1 MWLLL
6 CKQAFRYIVIKIFPL
21 HTAEPCLSRALSNYR
36 QSPILQWFN
45 FLQCVF
51 FIPWEMCSTSISA
64 VLPSACFVNSEAK
77 NSFLYIY
84 NFLSVPTSAVNKLP
98 LPSLRGPSVFL
109 ADLLDYVL
117 LKNVFLFIFIISCNL
132 PFILHLCFSYHF
144 CTLSTSSCN
153 LSIPSCIWYCTARAP
168 PLIILSLLVRANWA
182 F

>member
-64 VLPSACFVNSEAK
+64 VLPPACFVNSEAK

-84 NFLSVPTSAVNKLP
+84 IFYQFLP
-98 LPSLRGPSVFL
+98 LLSINYPCHLL
-109 ADLLDYVL
+109 EDLLSSSL
-117 LKNVFLFIFIISCNL
+117 TSRTICSWKNVFLFIFIISCNL
-132 PFILHLCFSYHF
+132 PFVLHLCFSYRF
-144 CTLSTSSCN
+144 CALSTSSCN

-168 PLIILSLLVRANWA
+168 PLIILSLLVRANWP

>member
-109 ADLLDYVL
+109 ADLLDYML
-117 LKNVFLFIFIISCNL
+117 LKNVFLFIFIILCNL

-168 PLIILSLLVRANWA
+168 PLIILSPLVRANWP